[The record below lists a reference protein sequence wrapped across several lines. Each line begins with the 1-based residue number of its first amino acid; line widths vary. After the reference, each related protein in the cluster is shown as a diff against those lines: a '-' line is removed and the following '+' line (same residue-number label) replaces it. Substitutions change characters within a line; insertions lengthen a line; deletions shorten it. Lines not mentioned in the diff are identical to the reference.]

1 MQSNLLHDDRN
12 PGIYLEEHLQSTHEN
27 TRIIISIFTYC
38 KKDVHS
44 YINTYINIYP
54 YMHSHTLLPMNSAP
68 ISWSNG
74 ISNGKLKGEI
84 ITTGPKGHLKAR
96 QSYFKIAVSKGER
109 CLVKAVRKS
118 GCYDVWDIRERCAIL
133 RSFIQTSSVTY
144 GLWTSALRG
153 HQELQTTSLGTEPIQ
168 QMRITKRINNIHT
181 YTCEIIMATTTAPTT
196 ATVTGSCI
204 DY

>member
-1 MQSNLLHDDRN
+1 
-12 PGIYLEEHLQSTHEN
+12 
-27 TRIIISIFTYC
+27 
-38 KKDVHS
+38 
-44 YINTYINIYP
+44 
-54 YMHSHTLLPMNSAP
+54 MHSHTLLPMNSAP

-118 GCYDVWDIRERCAIL
+118 GCYDVWDIRVRCAIL
-133 RSFIQTSSVTY
+133 RSFIQTSSVVTY

-168 QMRITKRINNIHT
+168 QMIRITKRINNIHT
-181 YTCEIIMATTTAPTT
+181 YTCKIIIATTT
-196 ATVTGSCI
+196 ATVTGSCN
-204 DY
+204 DH